1 MKTPTEG
8 GFRNRLTDG
17 VAAANI
23 EVRIQYE
30 YSLAQNPLMIAT
42 ASPMRCK
49 FGLGLWQ
56 NIRKINR
63 SCLMNRVIPRTTR
76 KPNWNHVDRGNLVQ
90 HTVSTMLERAVGITN
105 FTKRENRRC
114 IT

>member
-1 MKTPTEG
+1 MKAPSVG
-8 GFRNRLTDG
+8 RRLSGNRLTVG
-17 VAAANI
+17 VSAVNLK
-23 EVRIQYE
+23 VRIQDMH
-30 YSLAQNPLMIAT
+30 SLTRNQPYFAT

-90 HTVSTMLERAVGITN
+90 HTVTTMLERAVVTFKQTYGRL
-105 FTKRENRRC
+105 K
-114 IT
+114 